1 MTDEQIIEKY
11 DALFAKMPPDMGASR
26 IQKNLMQQR
35 RKYKGK
41 RKDYD
46 RDMCSLIDLQKGLI
60 VGSGICGHC
69 HGFMGRAEMYED

>member
-11 DALFAKMPPDMGASR
+11 DALFAKMPPDMGASL

-60 VGSGICGHC
+60 VGSGICPACRGWL
-69 HGFMGRAEMYED
+69 GRADAYDD